1 MTSVIRNGLSSLS
14 HLILYLYRLDLFL
27 IDKVVGGTHQILNG
41 RLVSKLNLLLLLSS
55 VRFEA
60 NLLNTRLVDSI
71 LVVIEVLW
79 ILIPLA

>member
-1 MTSVIRNGLSSLS
+1 MTSVIRNGLSSLG
-14 HLILYLYRLDLFL
+14 HLVLYLYRLDLFL

-41 RLVSKLNLLLLLSS
+41 RLVSKLNLLLLLST